1 MATIVTAVPLE
12 WVLTV
17 GAALFAIGLFG
28 ALSRHNTIGMLM
40 GVELMLTAANV
51 NLVAFWRYLE
61 PANTNGVIFAI
72 VVSIVAAI
80 ELAVGLALVI
90 ALVRPSEQAGIVET
104 SEGLTS

>member
-28 ALSRHNTIGMLM
+28 ALSRRNIIGILM

-61 PANTNGVIFAI
+61 PANTNGLIFAI
-72 VVSIVAAI
+72 FVSVIAAI
-80 ELAVGLALVI
+80 EIAVGLALVI
-90 ALVRPSEQAGIVET
+90 ALVRRSEQADAVET
-104 SEGLTS
+104 PEGLNT

>member
-1 MATIVTAVPLE
+1 MTTIVTAVPLE

-28 ALSRHNTIGMLM
+28 ALSRRNIIGILM

-61 PANTNGVIFAI
+61 PANTNGPIFAI
-72 VVSIVAAI
+72 FVSIIAAI
-80 ELAVGLALVI
+80 EIAVGLALVI
-90 ALVRPSEQAGIVET
+90 ALVRRSEQADAVET
-104 SEGLTS
+104 SEGLNT

>member
-28 ALSRHNTIGMLM
+28 ALSRRNIIGILM
-40 GVELMLTAANV
+40 GIELMLTAVNV

-61 PANTNGVIFAI
+61 PASTNGAIFAI
-72 VVSIVAAI
+72 FVSIVAAI
-80 ELAVGLALVI
+80 EIAVGLALVI
-90 ALVRPSEQAGIVET
+90 GLVRPSQHADVVET
-104 SEGLTS
+104 PEGLNS

>member
-28 ALSRHNTIGMLM
+28 ALSRRNIIGILM

-72 VVSIVAAI
+72 FVSITAAI
-80 ELAVGLALVI
+80 EVAVGLALVI
-90 ALVRPSEQAGIVET
+90 ALRRRSEQADAVEA
-104 SEGLTS
+104 SEGLNT

>member
-28 ALSRHNTIGMLM
+28 ALSRRNIIGILM
-40 GVELMLTAANV
+40 GVELMLIAASV

-80 ELAVGLALVI
+80 EIAVGLALAI
-90 ALVRPSEQAGIVET
+90 ALVRRSKQADVVET
-104 SEGLTS
+104 SEGLN